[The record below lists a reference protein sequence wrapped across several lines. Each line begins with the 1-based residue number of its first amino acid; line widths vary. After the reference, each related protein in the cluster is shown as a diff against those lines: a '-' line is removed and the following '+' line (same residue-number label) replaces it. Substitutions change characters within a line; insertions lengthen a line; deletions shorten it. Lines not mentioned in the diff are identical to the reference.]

1 MVVIEEIGCLAFDIG
16 MYLLFVAL
24 SISFLTGARLVA
36 RRGSTT
42 SLVGANVATISLGTA
57 LILLGREFGI
67 AYTREITFALIVF
80 GTVGIIMF
88 SRILREGSFFG

>member
-1 MVVIEEIGCLAFDIG
+1 MLGLEEIVSNTFDVG
-16 MYLLFVAL
+16 LYLLFIAL
-24 SISFLTGARLVA
+24 SLSFLTGARLVA

-67 AYTREITFALIVF
+67 AYTREITFALILV
-80 GTVGIIMF
+80 GAVGIIMF